1 MKLVRDPITA
11 PVHPRKQSVRRHFGS
26 HPYFTRRPWNVVQ
39 SYIKHFAPDK
49 EHVVLDPFGGSGVTA
64 IEAVVLG
71 RRAIHVDINP
81 LANFICQQIAVAPVD
96 ISGLRREFATIEES
110 CRAYIDHLYTLS
122 KEELEQEPLNAW
134 YPIGTLLPK
143 NADARAVE
151 ELFTR
156 RQLLALSRLYQQI
169 CNIHDAV
176 IRDLLRFA
184 FSATLNKCNLTY
196 STTKGRSEGRGNS
209 GIMHTYRYW
218 IPKEQVEL
226 NVWNEFSQKFKN
238 LIAVKK
244 ETNQAIGKN
253 YQRLKVIHASA
264 TQLSDVIDHG
274 SVDYIFTDPPYGSH
288 IAYLDL
294 STMWNAWL
302 GFDVNST
309 DKQLEVIEGGDLD
322 KSRDDYARLLQDSL
336 REMRQVLKWN
346 GWLSIVFAHK
356 DLSYWN
362 VLIEAAQD
370 AGFEYA
376 NTVVQE
382 SFQFSR
388 HKRANPL
395 SVLSGELILNLQKK
409 RTPRRI
415 HSDGNGNEREVVVG
429 QVREL
434 ISLKE
439 EGLTTEDVY
448 NQLIP
453 RLLER
458 GLLKTGQ
465 RTGLLELDALLKDN
479 FFFDDTTQH
488 WYFSRAAAIQ
498 GRKILSLKQSK
509 GQLALDL
516 AQMPEHGEP
525 K

>member
-1 MKLVRDPITA
+1 M
-11 PVHPRKQSVRRHFGS
+11 RRHFGS

-49 EHVVLDPFGGSGVTA
+49 ENLVLDPFGGSGVTA
-64 IEAVVLG
+64 IEAIVLG
-71 RRAIHVDINP
+71 RSAIHVDINP
-81 LANFICQQIAVAPVD
+81 LANFICQQIAIAPVD
-96 ISGLRREFATIEES
+96 ISALRREFVAIEES
-110 CRAYIDHLYTLS
+110 CRVYIERLYALS
-122 KEELEQEPLNAW
+122 PEELEQEPLNAW
-134 YPIGTLLPK
+134 YPSGLPLPK
-143 NADARAVE
+143 NADARSVE

-156 RQLLALSRLYQQI
+156 RQLLALSQLYQHI
-169 CNIHDAV
+169 GNIRDAV
-176 IRDLLRFA
+176 NRDLLRFA

-218 IPKEQVEL
+218 IPKEPVEL

-244 ETNQAIGKN
+244 ETNQAIGEN

-264 TQLSDVIDHG
+264 TELTRIIDRE

-302 GFDVNST
+302 GFDVNAQ
-309 DKQLEVIEGGDLD
+309 DKQVEVIEGGDLG

-336 REMRQVLKWN
+336 REMCQVLKWN

-370 AGFEYA
+370 EGFEYA

-382 SFQFSR
+382 SFQSSR

-409 RTPRRI
+409 RQPRRI
-415 HSDGNGNEREVVVG
+415 QVGSGNGNENEILVG

-434 ISLKE
+434 VSVTE
-439 EGLTTEDVY
+439 EGLTTEDIY

-453 RLLER
+453 RILER
-458 GLLKTGQ
+458 GLLNALQKT
-465 RTGLLELDALLKDN
+465 RLSELDELLTES
-479 FFFDDTTQH
+479 FFFDDTTAR
-488 WYFSRAAAIQ
+488 WYSSKVAARQ
-498 GRKILSLKQSK
+498 GRKVLALKQSK
-509 GQLALDL
+509 GQLTLDL
-516 AQMPEHGEP
+516 ESENR
-525 K
+525 

>member
-1 MKLVRDPITA
+1 MVIHPITVSV
-11 PVHPRKQSVRRHFGS
+11 PPKKQAVRRHFGS

-39 SYIKHFAPDK
+39 AYIKHFAPDK
-49 EHVVLDPFGGSGVTA
+49 ESVVLDPFGGSGVTA

-96 ISGLRREFATIEES
+96 INALRREFIAIAEA
-110 CRAYIDHLYTLS
+110 CRAYIERLYTLS
-122 KEELEQEPLNAW
+122 DEMLAREPLDAW
-134 YPIGTLLPK
+134 YPRGIALPQ
-143 NADARAVE
+143 NADARVIE

-156 RQLLALSRLYQQI
+156 RQLLALSRLYARIGEIQ
-169 CNIHDAV
+169 DAV

-218 IPKEQVEL
+218 IPKESVEL

-244 ETNQAIGKN
+244 ETNQAIGAN

-264 TQLSDVIDHG
+264 TTLSRVIERE

-302 GFDVNST
+302 GFDVST
-309 DKQLEVIEGGDLD
+309 QDKQVEVIEGGDLG
-322 KSRDDYARLLQDSL
+322 KSRDEYARLLQDSIQ
-336 REMRQVLKWN
+336 EMHRILKWN

-362 VLIEAAQD
+362 VLIDAAQS
-370 AGFEYA
+370 AGLEYA
-376 NTVVQE
+376 NTVVQA
-382 SFQFSR
+382 SFQPSR

-409 RTPRRI
+409 RHPRQI
-415 HSDGNGNEREVVVG
+415 QFERSHG
-429 QVREL
+429 DVREIL
-434 ISLKE
+434 REQIKSLVSQQGH
-439 EGLTTEDVY
+439 GLTTEDIY
-448 NQLIP
+448 NQLVP

-458 GLLKTGQ
+458 GLLNTLQ
-465 RTGLLELDALLKDN
+465 NTRLADLDELLRDD
-479 FFFDDTTQH
+479 FFFDQVVKR
-488 WYFSRAAAIQ
+488 WYLSKTAAQRGRQTLELMESR
-498 GRKILSLKQSK
+498 
-509 GQLALDL
+509 GQLTLDL
-516 AQMPEHGEP
+516 AQDTD
-525 K
+525 